1 MVSQGAE
8 YSRHRVPG
16 CAGPHIP
23 ASGTSQLNP
32 GLEKSDADNEPELA
46 VGDRMSLPN
55 CDGMPRGSHGFARRL
70 PS

>member
-46 VGDRMSLPN
+46 VGDHEPPQL
-55 CDGMPRGSHGFARRL
+55 
-70 PS
+70 